1 MESLKN
7 VKNEISL
14 WNVSC
19 YLPQLLDNKK
29 VSFSADCKSARLKYK
44 IVEIMKK
51 RRKND
56 DDSCLGQFVKTILLL
71 ACICWGVKTAMRTVV
86 DNKWWLIGGIAV
98 VSYLLV
104 KLFKD
109 DDYVSMHT
117 CTLAIV
123 LGAIIFTTNFYIPIS
138 TQQRQAVIQD
148 LYGSGGKMRTTQC
161 VLRFTDNGQKVNVS
175 GGFNKEDYHV
185 GDTVTVTN
193 QHGCLGMDVVRY
205 VK

>member
-1 MESLKN
+1 
-7 VKNEISL
+7 
-14 WNVSC
+14 
-19 YLPQLLDNKK
+19 
-29 VSFSADCKSARLKYK
+29 
-44 IVEIMKK
+44 MKK
-51 RRKND
+51 RKKDD

-71 ACICWGVKTAMRTVV
+71 ACICWGIKTAMRTVV
-86 DNKWWLIGGIAV
+86 DNSWWLIGGIAV

-117 CTLAIV
+117 CTLAVV
-123 LGAIIFTTNFYIPIS
+123 LGTIIFTTNFYFPIS

-148 LYGSGGKMRTTQC
+148 LYVSGGKMSTTQC
-161 VLRFTDNGQKVNVS
+161 VLRFTDNGQKVNVG

-185 GDTVTVTN
+185 GDTVTVTY

>member
-1 MESLKN
+1 
-7 VKNEISL
+7 
-14 WNVSC
+14 
-19 YLPQLLDNKK
+19 
-29 VSFSADCKSARLKYK
+29 
-44 IVEIMKK
+44 MKK

-86 DNKWWLIGGIAV
+86 DNSWWLIGGIAV

-117 CTLAIV
+117 CTLAVV
-123 LGAIIFTTNFYIPIS
+123 LGTIIFTTNFYFPIS

-148 LYGSGGKMRTTQC
+148 LYVSGGKMSTTQC
-161 VLRFTDNGQKVNVS
+161 VLRFTDNGQKVNVG
-175 GGFNKEDYHV
+175 GGFNKEDNHV
-185 GDTVTVTN
+185 GDTVNDT
-193 QHGCLGMDVVRY
+193 
-205 VK
+205 

>member
-1 MESLKN
+1 
-7 VKNEISL
+7 
-14 WNVSC
+14 
-19 YLPQLLDNKK
+19 
-29 VSFSADCKSARLKYK
+29 
-44 IVEIMKK
+44 MKK

-86 DNKWWLIGGIAV
+86 DNSWWLIGGIAV

-117 CTLAIV
+117 CTLAVV
-123 LGAIIFTTNFYIPIS
+123 LGTIIFTTNFYFPIS

-148 LYGSGGKMRTTQC
+148 LYVSGGKMRTTQC
-161 VLRFTDNGQKVNVS
+161 VLRFTDNGQKGKCRWRIQQGRLSS
-175 GGFNKEDYHV
+175 GRHRNRYLSARMPR
-185 GDTVTVTN
+185 N
-193 QHGCLGMDVVRY
+193 GCGEIRQMILVQ
-205 VK
+205 

>member
-1 MESLKN
+1 M
-7 VKNEISL
+7 
-14 WNVSC
+14 
-19 YLPQLLDNKK
+19 
-29 VSFSADCKSARLKYK
+29 ARTNDERNK
-44 IVEIMKK
+44 IVGIMKK
-51 RRKND
+51 RRKD
-56 DDSCLGQFVKTILLL
+56 DEDSCLVQFVKTILLL

-86 DNKWWLIGGIAV
+86 DNSWWLIGGIAV

-117 CTLAIV
+117 CTLAVV
-123 LGAIIFTTNFYIPIS
+123 LGTIIFTTNFYFPIS

-148 LYGSGGKMRTTQC
+148 LYVSGGKMSTTQC
-161 VLRFTDNGQKVNVS
+161 VLRFTDNGQKVNVG

-185 GDTVTVTN
+185 GDTVTVTY

>member
-1 MESLKN
+1 
-7 VKNEISL
+7 
-14 WNVSC
+14 
-19 YLPQLLDNKK
+19 
-29 VSFSADCKSARLKYK
+29 
-44 IVEIMKK
+44 MKK
-51 RRKND
+51 RRKDD
-56 DDSCLGQFVKTILLL
+56 DDSCLMWFVKATLGL
-71 ACICWGVKTAMRTVV
+71 ACAYWGLITAMRTV
-86 DNKWWLIGGIAV
+86 DDSWWLIGGIAV

-104 KLFKD
+104 KLFWD
-109 DDYVSMHT
+109 DDYVSMYT
-117 CTLAIV
+117 CILAVV

-161 VLRFTDNGQKVNVS
+161 VLRFTDNGQRVNVG

-185 GDTVTVTN
+185 GDTVTVTY